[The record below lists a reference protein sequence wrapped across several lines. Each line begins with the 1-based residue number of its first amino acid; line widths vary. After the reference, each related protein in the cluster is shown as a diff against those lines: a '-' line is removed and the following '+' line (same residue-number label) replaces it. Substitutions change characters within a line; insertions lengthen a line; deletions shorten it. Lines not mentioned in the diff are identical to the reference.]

1 MKDLSSFGLLAGESL
16 MMVLAGDSHMIVFMA
31 VFSVLKIHLRI
42 TAIIISPL
50 KFLKSVHQ
58 LPQNVLLLGI
68 SQFIS

>member
-50 KFLKSVHQ
+50 KF
-58 LPQNVLLLGI
+58 
-68 SQFIS
+68 F